1 MSNYPVDNIV
11 VYDLEVLPNY
21 FLAGFEF
28 PDGKVYQ
35 YHITDYN
42 QDQLPSL
49 RGMLQYIE
57 NNGFQLAGF
66 NSIHYDDPVL
76 SEFLLSPTT
85 RSAYMAS
92 WKIIVDRAPSWTMA
106 KEVSSIDLMQIL
118 PDRIGLK
125 KIGVCMAHKKL
136 QELPVDF
143 NANLDFEMMEVVAKY
158 NVNDLQITRKLVHEI
173 QEELDLRSMMSDQYG
188 VDLRSKGEATIA
200 EVVLTLEMERRLGVT
215 AKTLKAQ
222 AKERIAQTPYV
233 YVKPPT
239 WWKSLD
245 PITYPTLT
253 RVVELGDSL
262 FTRPIHVDHNGR
274 LEGSAVSGSVFLGDR
289 SYTMGVGGLHS
300 LDGSGAWVPKEDEV
314 LVDIDVVSYYPF
326 LMLTQNLYPRHWGE
340 TFTEIYKELV
350 DQRLAAKHSGDKK
363 TAAILKITI
372 NGTYGKTSDKYSALY
387 DPHVTANTTVTGQ
400 LALLTLVAMLTTRG
414 GKVVSANTD
423 GMTLLCKRSEYEA
436 LKGVVS
442 EWETLT
448 GLEMEYSPYKGLYQM
463 NVNNYLAITTEGEVK
478 KKGVYAIPEL
488 GKFDLRHTPNFQIC
502 ARAVI
507 EYLSKGTPLA
517 TTIRHCTDIQ
527 EFIFTQQ
534 VKGDWETTWQGQ
546 PLGKMLRYYKSNAD
560 DADAIIRTP
569 TSDSVKGNAG
579 MVAGSNSCR
588 PLPDLPD
595 VFPTDID
602 YDWYIDKATEWLVD
616 VTRPK
621 TPWANELAHMMQ
633 AQGFYPVLVDTSS
646 KRLSRA
652 AKGVG
657 PEDVDFCSIKPHE
670 KVGTRTGKGT
680 NLLAQRDESG
690 QVTALY
696 KVSLEY
702 PAKTRQTI
710 IKNEG
715 FELIYGGSV
724 AVDPFIIQP
733 REVDEMWLD
742 QWYTPNELSK
752 AREAAF

>member
-1 MSNYPVDNIV
+1 MSKYPVDNIV

-28 PDGKVYQ
+28 PDGKIYQ

-42 QDQLPSL
+42 QDQVPAL

-85 RSAYMAS
+85 RAAYMAS

-143 NANLDFEMMEVVAKY
+143 NANLSYEMMEVVAKY
-158 NVNDLQITRKLVHEI
+158 NVNDLEITRKLVNEV
-173 QEELDLRSMMSDQYG
+173 QKDLNLRSIMSDTYG

-200 EVVLTLEMERRLGVT
+200 EVVLTLEMERRIGVN
-215 AKTLKAQ
+215 AKTLKTQ
-222 AKERIAQTPYV
+222 AKDRIAQTPYV

-239 WWKSLD
+239 WWKGLD
-245 PITYPTLT
+245 PSTYPTLT
-253 RVVELGDSL
+253 RVVDLGDSL

-274 LEGSAVSGSVFLGDR
+274 LEGSAVAGSVFIGDR

-300 LDGSGAWVPKEDEV
+300 LDGAGSWVPKEDEV

-340 TFTEIYKELV
+340 TFISIFKELV
-350 DQRLAAKHSGDKK
+350 DQRLEAKRSGDKK

-400 LALLTLVAMLTTRG
+400 LALLTLIAMLTTRG

-423 GMTLLCKRSEYEA
+423 GMTLLCKRSEYDA
-436 LKGVVS
+436 LKGIVS
-442 EWETLT
+442 EWEALT

-478 KKGVYAIPEL
+478 KKGVYAIPKIGE
-488 GKFDLRHTPNFQIC
+488 FDLRHTPNFQIC

-507 EYLSKGTPLA
+507 EYLSNGTLLS
-517 TTIRHCTDIQ
+517 TTIRQCTDIQ

-534 VKGDWETTWQGQ
+534 VKGDWETSWRGE
-546 PLGKMLRYYKSNAD
+546 PLGKMLRYYKSNAE

-569 TSDSVKGNAG
+569 TSDTVKGNAG
-579 MVAGSNSCR
+579 MVAGSDSCR

-595 VFPTDID
+595 EFPTDID
-602 YDWYIDKATEWLVD
+602 YDWYHAKATEWLEE

-621 TPWANELAHMMQ
+621 TPWVNELAHMMQ
-633 AQGFYPVLVDTSS
+633 DQGFYPVLVDTTS

-652 AKGVG
+652 AKNVG
-657 PEDVDFCSIKPHE
+657 PEDVDFCSIKPTE

-680 NLLAQRDESG
+680 NLMAQRDAEG
-690 QVTALY
+690 TVVGLY
-696 KVSLEY
+696 KVTRVY
-702 PAKTRQTI
+702 PAKTRATVM
-710 IKNEG
+710 KTEG

-724 AVDPFIIQP
+724 AVDPFFIQP
-733 REVDEMWLD
+733 RAVDEDWFD
-742 QWYTPNELSK
+742 QWYTPNELHK
-752 AREAAF
+752 VREVPV